1 MSAAAV
7 LVRHNF
13 ALLLAEPGPALSR
26 VGMPLVLITALR
38 PLYSAALGSA
48 GLTQAVTGMLVLFS
62 LLGLNIIAGGIL
74 TERSWHTLDRLRA
87 TPARPAQILVGKAVP
102 LGTVLLAQ
110 QGALI
115 AYSMIF
121 LGLRVPRPD
130 LLLVAGVSWA
140 VTLLCAGAA
149 LATVVRSQSELSAV
163 NDLGGMFFTVLGG
176 AMVPLALMPAWL
188 RAAAPASPGYWAL
201 HALTAALDGDAGATV
216 RAAGVLLAVAVVLG
230 AFAAWRMARGW
241 GRNRLL

>member
-1 MSAAAV
+1 MSASAV
-7 LVRHNF
+7 LIRHNF
-13 ALLLAEPGPALSR
+13 ALLFAEPGPALSR

-102 LGTVLLAQ
+102 LGAMLIAQ
-110 QGALI
+110 QGAII

-140 VTLLCAGAA
+140 VTLLAAGAA

-176 AMVPLALMPAWL
+176 AMVPLALMPAWM

-201 HALTAALDGDAGATV
+201 HALTAALTGDGAATV
-216 RAAGVLLAVAVVLG
+216 RAAAVLLAVATVLG
-230 AFAAWRMARGW
+230 AFASWRMTRGW

>member
-7 LVRHNF
+7 LIRHNF
-13 ALLLAEPGPALSR
+13 TLLFAEPGPALSR

-102 LGTVLLAQ
+102 LGTMLIAQ
-110 QGALI
+110 QGAII

-130 LLLVAGVSWA
+130 LLLIAGVSWA
-140 VTLLCAGAA
+140 VTLLAAGAA

-163 NDLGGMFFTVLGG
+163 NDLGGMFLTVLGG
-176 AMVPLALMPAWL
+176 AMVPLALMPGWM
-188 RAAAPASPGYWAL
+188 RALAPASPGYWAL
-201 HALTAALDGDAGATV
+201 HALTAALTGDKAATV
-216 RAAGVLLAVAVVLG
+216 RAAGVLLVVAAGLG
-230 AFAAWRMARGW
+230 AFASWRMARGW

>member
-1 MSAAAV
+1 MSAATV
-7 LVRHNF
+7 LIRHNF
-13 ALLLAEPGPALSR
+13 ALLRAEPGPALSR

-38 PLYSAALGSA
+38 PLYAAALGSA

-201 HALTAALDGDAGATV
+201 HALTAALTGDATATL
-216 RAAGVLLAVAVVLG
+216 RDAGVLLAVAAVLG